1 MTSGLLSYLGLCLL
15 ITVTPGLDTAVV
27 VRNALRGGTRAG
39 LWTAVGCAAGLFVH
53 AFVVAIGLAGL
64 LLRSQFAFDLV
75 RLVGAVFLVLLG
87 LRSLWVA
94 RRPVVPAPGPQR
106 EVGRWGRRAPAVQGL
121 MTNLTNP
128 KATLFF
134 LAALPQFVPVDE
146 PGRAVPVAVGLAV
159 IAVLFSLAGLGLVA
173 VGLGRTRRW
182 LDSPRAR
189 QAQEALL
196 GATLVALGVRVALE

>member
-1 MTSGLLSYLGLCLL
+1 MTPGLLSYLGLCLL

-53 AFVVAIGLAGL
+53 AFAVAVGLAGL

-75 RLVGAVFLVLLG
+75 RLAGAVFLVLLG
-87 LRSLWVA
+87 LRSLWA
-94 RRPVVPAPGPQR
+94 SRRPVVPVLAPEQGTA
-106 EVGRWGRRAPAVQGL
+106 RWGRHAPAVQGL
-121 MTNLTNP
+121 MTNLANP
-128 KATLFF
+128 KASLFF
-134 LAALPQFVPVDE
+134 LAALPQFVPADE
-146 PGRAVPVAVGLAV
+146 PGRAAPVVAGLAL

-173 VGLGRTRRW
+173 MGLGRARRW
-182 LDSPRAR
+182 LASPRAR
-189 QAQEALL
+189 RVQEALL